1 MLTRNGHK
9 LVVAESCTGGAIAA
23 ALTSLPGS
31 SVWFERGFVAYSNE
45 AKKDMLGVTE
55 ESGVQHGSVSGPVV
69 KEMLCGA
76 LENSAAS
83 IALAVTGVAGPGG
96 GTAEKPVG
104 TVWLAWS
111 FRNAQPHTRKLWFEG
126 DRARIREQSIDAAL
140 GGLCSMFD

>member
-55 ESGVQHGSVSGPVV
+55 ESGVQHGSVSEAVV

-76 LENSAAS
+76 LENSAGS